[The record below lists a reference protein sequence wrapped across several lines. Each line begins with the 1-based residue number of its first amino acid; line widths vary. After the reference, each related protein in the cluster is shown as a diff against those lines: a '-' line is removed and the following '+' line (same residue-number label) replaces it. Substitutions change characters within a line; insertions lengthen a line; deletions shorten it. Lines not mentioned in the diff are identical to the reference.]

1 MVFTTCYVMQRG
13 AKAGHTVGLV
23 LKQCFEVKI
32 EGEALGAIDATLGQT
47 WNILPKSA
55 QEALVTTYSRLGR
68 TPPSQRK

>member
-1 MVFTTCYVMQRG
+1 LG
-13 AKAGHTVGLV
+13 VGNTGLYILLCQIWIV

-55 QEALVTTYSRLGR
+55 QEALVTTYSRLGL
-68 TPPSQRK
+68 TPPSQRQ